1 MSKYSIKQIFKDNW
15 YSFLNTSPNI
25 RNVVLDEVDKML
37 SCGDMS
43 KGFAVYGCEHCGKFK
58 VVPFRCKSRFCNTC
72 GTKYASDR
80 ANSMSLKMV
89 NCVHRHC
96 VFTIPEQLRDYFRK
110 DRTLLNVLFTAVN
123 ITISSWF
130 ANQNK
135 KEHFKPGFILTL
147 HTFGRDLKWNPHI
160 HAIITEGAS
169 GNVTT
174 WKKFNHFPFIML
186 RKRYMTVLLDLIEKR
201 LKNKAFKKVKAFLY
215 KEFQQGFYVYAK
227 SNVSD
232 PKEVMKYVTRY
243 TGRPVMA
250 NSRII
255 NYDGHTVTY
264 FYERHEDG
272 KRVVVSL
279 PAFDFIKKLIIHIP
293 DRQFKMVRYYGIYAH
308 ATQNSKDL
316 IMLTSSFHRVRIK
329 KHSNW
334 RFNIALSFN
343 YDPLACSCGHT
354 MSILDIYHNKV
365 SLFQP
370 YLDFYSSA

>member
-15 YSFLNTSPNI
+15 YSFLFANPNI
-25 RNVVLDEVDKML
+25 RNVVCEEVDKTL

-72 GTKYASDR
+72 GTKYSSDR

-89 NCVHRHC
+89 NCIHRHC
-96 VFTIPEQLRDYFRK
+96 VFTIPEQLRIYFRK
-110 DRTLLNVLFTAVN
+110 DRTLLNTLFSAVN
-123 ITISSWF
+123 ITLSSWF
-130 ANQNK
+130 AELNK
-135 KEHFKPGFILTL
+135 KENFKPGFILTL

-169 GNVTT
+169 GNSTI
-174 WKKFNHFPFIML
+174 WKNINHFPFVML
-186 RKRYMTVLLDLIEKR
+186 RKRFMTVLLNLIENH
-201 LKNKAFKKVKAFLY
+201 LNDTAFKKVKAFCY
-215 KEFQQGFYVYAK
+215 KEFPNGFYVYAK
-227 SNVSD
+227 SNVSN
-232 PKEVMKYVTRY
+232 PKQVVKYVTRY

-279 PAFDFIKKLIIHIP
+279 PAFEFIKKLIIHIP
-293 DRQFKMVRYYGIYAH
+293 DRQFKMVRYYGIYAKS
-308 ATQNSKDL
+308 TTNSKDL
-316 IMLTSSFHRVRIK
+316 IKLTPSIQRTRIH

-334 RFNIALSFN
+334 RFRIALSFY

-354 MSILDIYHNKV
+354 MSILDVYHNKV

>member
-1 MSKYSIKQIFKDNW
+1 MSKYSIKQIFKDHW
-15 YSFLNTSPNI
+15 YPFLSTNPNI
-25 RNVVLDEVDKML
+25 RNVVTEEVDKML

-43 KGFAVYGCEHCGKFK
+43 KGFAVYGCEHCGNFK

-72 GTKYASDR
+72 GTKYAEDR
-80 ANSMSLKMV
+80 ANAMSLKMV
-89 NCVHRHC
+89 NCIHRHC
-96 VFTIPEQLRDYFRK
+96 VFTIPEQLRSYFRK
-110 DRTLLNVLFTAVN
+110 DRKLLHILFTAVN
-123 ITISSWF
+123 ITVSSWF
-130 ANQNK
+130 AKQNK
-135 KEHFKPGFILTL
+135 KENFKPGIILTL

-169 GNVTT
+169 GNNII

-186 RKRYMTVLLDLIEKR
+186 RKRYMTVLLNLIEKR

-215 KEFQQGFYVYAK
+215 KEYPDGFYVYAK
-227 SNVSD
+227 SNVSN

-279 PAFDFIKKLIIHIP
+279 PAFEFIKKLIIHIP
-293 DRQFKMVRYYGIYAH
+293 DRQFKMVRYYGIYAK
-308 ATQNSKDL
+308 ATPNSKDL
-316 IMLTSSFHRVRIK
+316 IKLTSPIQKTRIH

-334 RFNIALSFN
+334 RFRIAFAFN

-354 MSILDIYHNKV
+354 MSILDVYHNKV

>member
-15 YSFLNTSPNI
+15 YSFLNTAPNI
-25 RNVVLDEVDKML
+25 RNVVTEEIDKML

-43 KGFAVYGCEHCGKFK
+43 KGFAIYGCEHCGNFK

-72 GTKYASDR
+72 GTKYAADR

-89 NCVHRHC
+89 NCIHRHC
-96 VFTIPEQLRDYFRK
+96 VFTIPEQLREYFRK
-110 DRTLLNVLFTAVN
+110 DRNMLHLLFSAVN

-135 KEHFKPGFILTL
+135 KEKFKPGFILTL

-169 GNVTT
+169 GNNTI
-174 WKKFNHFPFIML
+174 WKKFNHFPFTML
-186 RKRYMTVLLDLIEKR
+186 RKRYMTVLLNLIEKH
-201 LKNKAFKKVKAFLY
+201 LKNIAFKKVKAFLY
-215 KEFQQGFYVYAK
+215 KEFPQGFYVYAK

-264 FYERHEDG
+264 YYERHEDG

-279 PAFDFIKKLIIHIP
+279 PAFEFIKKLIIHIP
-293 DRQFKMVRYYGIYAH
+293 DRQFKMVRYYGIYAQS
-308 ATQNSKDL
+308 TPNSKDL
-316 IMLTSSFHRVRIK
+316 IKLTSDFHRARIK

-343 YDPLACSCGHT
+343 YDPLSCSCGHT
-354 MSILDIYHNKV
+354 MTILDVYHNKV

>member
-1 MSKYSIKQIFKDNW
+1 MSKYSIKQIFIDNW
-15 YSFLNTSPNI
+15 DSFLSTKPSI
-25 RNVVLDEVDKML
+25 RNVVYQEVDKML
-37 SCGDMS
+37 SCGDTS

-72 GTKYASDR
+72 GNKYASDR

-89 NCVHRHC
+89 KCIHRHC
-96 VFTIPEQLRDYFRK
+96 VFTIPEQLRNYFRK
-110 DRTLLNVLFTAVN
+110 DRALLHVLFTAVN

-130 ANQNK
+130 ADLNK
-135 KEHFKPGFILTL
+135 KENFKPGFILTL

-169 GNVTT
+169 GNITI
-174 WKKFNHFPFIML
+174 WKYFRHFPFTML
-186 RKRYMTVLLDLIEKR
+186 RKRFMTVLLNLIEKH
-201 LKNKAFKKVKAFLY
+201 LNDIAFKKVKAFLY
-215 KEFQQGFYVYAK
+215 KEFPNGFYVYAK

-232 PKEVMKYVTRY
+232 PKTVMKYVTRY

-255 NYDGHTVTY
+255 KYDGHTVTY

-293 DRQFKMVRYYGIYAH
+293 DRQFKMVRYYGIYAQ
-308 ATQNSKDL
+308 ATPNSKDL
-316 IMLTSSFHRVRIK
+316 IKLTSDLQRTRIR
-329 KHSNW
+329 KHSSW
-334 RFNIALSFN
+334 RFSLALAFN
-343 YDPLACSCGHT
+343 YDPIACSCGHT

-365 SLFQP
+365 SLFQY
-370 YLDFYSSA
+370 YLNYYSSA